1 MSSSKILISTVDVK
15 NYRPEDI
22 SLRVENQKVYVD
34 GKHYAES
41 NHGTESFEFHRVFH
55 LPSDVEP
62 SSVTSRMTYDGML
75 HIEAFK
81 TTKSKPQKL
90 DVALLGCSPGD
101 VSTTDDK
108 KFAVSLDV
116 RDYSPQD
123 VQVKVKGNELSV
135 HALKETKE
143 GGMSRVSEFQRHFL
157 LPKDVDLDTVT
168 SRLDKDGKL
177 HIEAKRKGQQALTT
191 ERQIHISRD

>member
-1 MSSSKILISTVDVK
+1 MSSSKILISTLDVK
-15 NYRPEDI
+15 NYRPEEI
-22 SLRVENQKVYVD
+22 SLRVEDKKIYVD
-34 GKHYAES
+34 GKHYSES
-41 NHGTESFEFHRVFH
+41 NHGTESFEFHRIFN
-55 LPSDVEP
+55 LPSGVEP
-62 SSVTSRMTYDGML
+62 ASVTSRMTYDGML

-81 TTKSKPQKL
+81 TQPQKL

-101 VSTTDDK
+101 VSTTDEK

-135 HALKETKE
+135 HAVKEKKE
-143 GGMSRVSEFQRHFL
+143 GGLSSVSEFHRHFL

-177 HIEAKRKGQQALTT
+177 HIEANRKGQQALTT
-191 ERQIHISRD
+191 ERQINILRD